1 MTPRSLVVGGAG
13 FIGSALARVLAAD
26 GPVRVLDDLSTGRA
40 ENLVGV
46 PGVELI
52 EGTIL
57 SHDDLAEALDGI
69 EVVFHLACLG
79 VRHSLHAP
87 IENHAVNATGTL
99 LLLEAARQRSVERLV
114 YTSSSE
120 VYGTALRAPMDED
133 HPTYPHT
140 VYGGSKLAGEAYVR
154 AYHRTWGLPTVVIR
168 PFNAYGPRS
177 HHEGDSGEVIP
188 RFITRVMNG
197 LAPIVFGDGR
207 QTRDL
212 TYVDDTA
219 LGIAR
224 AADAESAVGQT
235 INLGTGV
242 ETRIGDLAQLVL
254 DVLGRSDLSVE
265 HAEPR
270 PGDVERLLADPHRA
284 EATLDWRPTTDLET
298 GIRRLVAW
306 HDEVQTDW
314 RRALAEH
321 VDINWVGSESG

>member
-1 MTPRSLVVGGAG
+1 VTPRSLVVGGAG